1 MGEWA
6 WKHRAVTSTC
16 VCWHQQGF
24 SCWLRE
30 QIFWKCHV
38 CVYFAALC
46 EMERVP
52 VRAAQQPSASWP
64 QPHATSNGE
73 LAYGLARWNTGW
85 VGKLGSFWPD
95 EPDHLDAFQQG
106 ISASCCSVPRW
117 VPGAMFQ
124 FITQSLTWVR
134 CLQWTNASQAHPCL
148 IYVNAGLGET
158 NEGRQCYS
166 TIMFSFGGSSLL
178 YSPTFFCHCHFIVY
192 FGGACFPNL
201 CPIPENGTD
210 LLLLG
215 WFQNW
220 T

>member
-1 MGEWA
+1 M
-6 WKHRAVTSTC
+6 
-16 VCWHQQGF
+16 
-24 SCWLRE
+24 
-30 QIFWKCHV
+30 
-38 CVYFAALC
+38 
-46 EMERVP
+46 
-52 VRAAQQPSASWP
+52 VR
-64 QPHATSNGE
+64 
-73 LAYGLARWNTGW
+73 LAYGLAGWNTGW

-106 ISASCCSVPRW
+106 ISAGCGSVPRW

-148 IYVNAGLGET
+148 IYVNAGLGEI

-166 TIMFSFGGSSLL
+166 TIVFSFGGSSLL
-178 YSPTFFCHCHFIVY
+178 YSPTFFCHCHFIVC

-201 CPIPENGTD
+201 CPIPENGTAFTSVRMVSELNLTHGNRFLFFFIQETF
-210 LLLLG
+210 LLSL
-215 WFQNW
+215 QSY